1 MTPEERAA
9 AVNMIWYWLP
19 VSWLVGAVRFT
30 VTSIVVTEAG
40 LDVMV
45 SKNDAEPVAVSF
57 ADDELAGPGQLD
69 PAAAKARVE
78 AV

>member
-9 AVNMIWYWLP
+9 ATNVIWYWLP

-30 VTSIVVTEAG
+30 VTSIVVTETG

-45 SKNDAEPVAVSF
+45 SKDEAEPVAVSF
-57 ADDELAGPGQLD
+57 ADAELAGPGQLD
-69 PAAAKARVE
+69 PATAKARVE